1 MEGLLSRRARQRS
14 LSCKRHKPPPEA
26 ALRRARIRFVAMRLV
41 IRRIVVGDGRG
52 AQSTDAARL
61 YSSPALLSITYLALA
76 EHTSTYL
83 ARAKHTSPGRHLGSY
98 DIVIAP
104 ALSIHAILALAAL
117 AFVGAVLLGAF

>member
-1 MEGLLSRRARQRS
+1 
-14 LSCKRHKPPPEA
+14 
-26 ALRRARIRFVAMRLV
+26 MRLV
-41 IRRIVVGDGRG
+41 IRRIVPHMCGRR
-52 AQSTDAARL
+52 AWCAIDRRC
-61 YSSPALLSITYLALA
+61 PAILVSAEHTSTYLALA

-83 ARAKHTSPGRHLGSY
+83 ALAKHTSPGRHLGSY